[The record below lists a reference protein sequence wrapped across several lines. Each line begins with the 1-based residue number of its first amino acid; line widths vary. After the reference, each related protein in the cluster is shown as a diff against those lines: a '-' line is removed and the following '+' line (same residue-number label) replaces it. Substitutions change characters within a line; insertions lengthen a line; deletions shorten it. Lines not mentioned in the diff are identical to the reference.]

1 MDFALLILRVAIGAL
16 LVGHGTQKLFGWFG
30 GHGLHGT
37 GGFFESLGFRPGR
50 RMAAVAGTS
59 EVGGG
64 LLLAAGLFTPLAGA
78 AVIGTLLVAASV
90 HFDKGLW
97 NTGGGYELP
106 LVYAVVG
113 AFVALGGP
121 GTVSLDHLIGLD
133 ERWSTGLGAV
143 AVAVGL
149 GSGALVIGRARMALA
164 RDAAAAAAPAA
175 PAETTTAAA

>member
-16 LVGHGTQKLFGWFG
+16 LVGHGTQKLLGWFG

-37 GGFFESLGFRPGR
+37 GGFFESLGFRPGL
-50 RMAAVAGTS
+50 RMAAVAGAS

-106 LVYAVVG
+106 LVYAIVG
-113 AFVALGGP
+113 ASFALGGP
-121 GTVSLDHLIGLD
+121 GTLSLDNVIGLD
-133 ERWSTGLGAV
+133 EHWSTGLGAV
-143 AVAVGL
+143 AIAVGL
-149 GSGALVIGRARMALA
+149 GSGALVIGRARLALA
-164 RDAAAAAAPAA
+164 RDAAAPAAPAA
-175 PAETTTAAA
+175 AETTVAA